1 MTQVLK
7 IAFVVS
13 MFGALCLSDTTSAH
27 HAFAAEFDKEK
38 PVSMTGSVTEMRWA
52 NPHAW
57 IYIDVEGEDGTV
69 VNWAFETRSANNL
82 IRLGWRP
89 ADLPAGTVLEVEG
102 WQARNDTP
110 TASLEEATLPDGRRL
125 FSGSPDSASQ

>member
-1 MTQVLK
+1 MSQVLR

-13 MFGALCLSDTTSAH
+13 VFGTLCLSNTTLAH

-38 PVSMTGSVTEMRWA
+38 PVQMTGRVTEMRWA

-57 IYIDVEGEDGTV
+57 IYIDVEGEDGSV
-69 VNWAFETRSANNL
+69 VNWAFETRAANNL

-110 TASLEEATLPDGRRL
+110 TASLEEATLPDGRTL

>member
-1 MTQVLK
+1 MTQLFK
-7 IAFVVS
+7 IAFVIS
-13 MFGALCLSDTTSAH
+13 MFTTLCLTDTTLAH

-38 PVSMTGSVTEMRWA
+38 PVRLTGSVTEMRWA

-57 IYIDVEGEDGTV
+57 IYIDVEGEDGNV
-69 VNWAFETRSANNL
+69 VNWALETRSANNL

-110 TASLEEATLPDGRRL
+110 TASLEEAILPDGRRL

>member
-102 WQARNDTP
+102 WQARNDSP

-125 FSGSPDSASQ
+125 FSGSPDSASP